1 MNPERRAR
9 YLAAKSGPDIAAF
22 IAAFELRGNRPVSVE
37 NYENDLARLPEMF
50 PDLALNE
57 VTDAE
62 LALVFRTFPPKGRRP
77 RVSKY
82 NALFKWARR
91 TRRIVE
97 NPMDYFEPQRR
108 QPRKQYDIFTDAE
121 TDALLELPVLDS
133 APLALLFDA
142 GLRRDD
148 LRNMRFRHCDP
159 AGDHVKVLNGKGG
172 KDREIPIV
180 TRLRTRLADAQILEG
195 LDPDDYLLYG
205 SVGYAQRRRLRRDRV
220 VGEATF
226 ARWWRRCLDTAG
238 VRYRNP
244 HMARHTFA
252 TRWRRLG
259 LDPDYL
265 AAILGHESVRTTID
279 TYVHTDIADVAKAMR
294 ILDPALF

>member
-1 MNPERRAR
+1 
-9 YLAAKSGPDIAAF
+9 
-22 IAAFELRGNRPVSVE
+22 
-37 NYENDLARLPEMF
+37 
-50 PDLALNE
+50 
-57 VTDAE
+57 
-62 LALVFRTFPPKGRRP
+62 
-77 RVSKY
+77 
-82 NALFKWARR
+82 
-91 TRRIVE
+91 
-97 NPMDYFEPQRR
+97 MDYFEPQRR
-108 QPRKQYDIFTDAE
+108 KPRPVYDIFSDAE
-121 TDALLELPVLDS
+121 TDALLELPVIDA

-148 LRNMRFRHCDP
+148 LRNMRLRHCDP
-159 AGDHVKVLNGKGG
+159 AGGLVKVLNGKGG
-172 KDREIPIV
+172 KDREIPMPI
-180 TRLRTRLADAQILEG
+180 RLRNRLADAQILEG
-195 LDPDDYLLYG
+195 LDPDDFLLYG
-205 SVGYAQRRRLRRDRV
+205 SVGYAQGLRLRRDRV

-226 ARWWRRCLDTAG
+226 ARWWRRCLETAG

-279 TYVHTDIADVAKAMR
+279 TYVHTDIDDVARAMR